1 MDSDRRLQIA
11 VYAVAALLVA
21 FAAYRFLA
29 PGGGGGSSDGTKV
42 AVQGPGAP
50 ARESPPPRTG
60 GSRIYVHVAGAV
72 RHPGLYRVLAGARA
86 GAAVDR
92 AGGAIPGANL
102 TGVNLAARLRD
113 GQQIVVPKRGEV
125 GEGAAAPAGAGAPG
139 SAAGGSA
146 SATGAPG
153 APISLSTATA
163 EQLDAL
169 DGIGPALAKR
179 ILDYRASHGSF
190 HSVEELNQVA
200 GIGEKRLAALR
211 TSVRP

>member
-29 PGGGGGSSDGTKV
+29 PGSGGGSSAGTKV

-50 ARESPPPRTG
+50 AREPPPSRNG
-60 GSRIYVHVAGAV
+60 GPRIYVHVAGAV
-72 RHPGLYRVLAGARA
+72 RHPGLYRVPLNARA
-86 GAAVDR
+86 GRAVDR

-113 GQQIVVPKRGEV
+113 GQQIVVPKRGQV
-125 GEGAAAPAGAGAPG
+125 AEGAGAVAPGAATAGAPG
-139 SAAGGSA
+139 AGP

-153 APISLSTATA
+153 APLSLSTATA

-179 ILDYRASHGSF
+179 ILDSRASHGGF

-211 TSVRP
+211 ESVRP